1 MTALEQ
7 DETLLL
13 AGAAC
18 RVTRWGAFPGALVL
32 TDKRLTFEAPWGPG
46 ERGVLGI
53 GHKDYSVPLKSISNA
68 RSSSR
73 FPIFYYGLLWWVFFV
88 RRQFRANMALTGN
101 GADYHFRV
109 RDPAV
114 WIHRIETAQQAAS
127 HLR

>member
-13 AGAAC
+13 AGAAY
-18 RVTRWGAFPGALVL
+18 RVTRWGAFPGALLL
-32 TDKRLTFEAPWGPG
+32 TDKRLIFEGPWGAG

-53 GHKDYSVPLKSISNA
+53 GHKDYSLPLESISNPG
-68 RSSSR
+68 SSSR
-73 FPIFYYGLLWWVFFV
+73 FPAFYYAFLWMVFFV

-114 WIHRIETAQQAAS
+114 WIHRIETAQQAAR